1 MTVLEP
7 PAGMSGR
14 IRWALEDGATVT
26 KRNLLQIRRVP
37 EKLLDVTIQ
46 PIVLVVLFSYVFGS
60 AIVLPGGG
68 DYREYLMPGIFV
80 QSVFFTAG
88 STAVSVSLDMTEGI
102 VDRFRSLPM
111 ARSAMLTGR
120 TVSDLF
126 GTALSLV
133 IMAICGLLVGW
144 RAHHGVADAT
154 AGFALLLLVGYAISW
169 TATWVGLW
177 VRTPEAATAF
187 TMAVL
192 IPLTFVAN
200 TFVPTLN
207 MPTWMRYIAEW
218 NPISAAVA
226 GCRKLFGNPNPLPS
240 HTRVAWPLAHPI
252 LATVL
257 WSALLLAVFVPLAVR
272 RYRTATSR

>member
-1 MTVLEP
+1 
-7 PAGMSGR
+7 
-14 IRWALEDGATVT
+14 
-26 KRNLLQIRRVP
+26 
-37 EKLLDVTIQ
+37 
-46 PIVLVVLFSYVFGS
+46 
-60 AIVLPGGG
+60 
-68 DYREYLMPGIFV
+68 
-80 QSVFFTAG
+80 
-88 STAVSVSLDMTEGI
+88 
-102 VDRFRSLPM
+102 
-111 ARSAMLTGR
+111 
-120 TVSDLF
+120 
-126 GTALSLV
+126 
-133 IMAICGLLVGW
+133 
-144 RAHHGVADAT
+144 VADAT